1 MRRLALGELH
11 WLCAIYFFLFCS
23 LSIPITSFD
32 ILSSFNLSFL
42 SLSPPPPITPQLFS
56 LSSPQKKTLLTMLKS
71 QQTKPWTTG
80 INSHQQITESSV
92 ALFPE
97 ICNTLHMDT
106 KCIPDARGSC
116 VVQSVLSAP
125 QDLCYVIKNCARS
138 YPLPNM
144 GDIFMTYCLCLH
156 IYLLI
161 FQLWCEEPWDYSR
174 LNLLTHPVYW
184 SDIVWE
190 NESMSQKDPL
200 KHSVESWFVFVINRV
215 HDAWRSS
222 TLISG

>member
-1 MRRLALGELH
+1 MGRLALGELH
-11 WLCAIYFFLFCS
+11 WLCAIDFFLFCS
-23 LSIPITSFD
+23 LSILITSFD
-32 ILSSFNLSFL
+32 YPSSSNLSFFH
-42 SLSPPPPITPQLFS
+42 PAI
-56 LSSPQKKTLLTMLKS
+56 LKS

-125 QDLCYVIKNCARS
+125 QDLCYVIKNGALS

-161 FQLWCEEPWDYSR
+161 FQLRREEPWDYSC
-174 LNLLTHPVYW
+174 LNLLTHPMYW

-190 NESMSQKDPL
+190 NESLPQKDPL
-200 KHSVESWFVFVINRV
+200 KFSVESWLLFVINRV
-215 HDAWRSS
+215 HDAWQSS